1 MTPEDIKQLVD
12 FQVNEITESK
22 IYSRLAN
29 IQKDTHNSEVLKE
42 LSAEELK
49 HYHIL
54 KKYTGK
60 SPSPKH
66 WKITLYVLIARFF
79 GLTFGIKLMMIAKHA
94 AIRINSGPCTRLRS
108 RKPVFSP

>member
-42 LSAEELK
+42 LSAEEKPFSQALEN
-49 HYHIL
+49 H
-54 KKYTGK
+54 
-60 SPSPKH
+60 
-66 WKITLYVLIARFF
+66 TLRVDCPFF
-79 GLTFGIKLMMIAKHA
+79 RSYFRDKAHGE
-94 AIRINSGPCTRLRS
+94 RRSSRTRLLS
-108 RKPVFSP
+108 